1 MIYKFET
8 PEHQRTDIQSV
19 VDVFLCS
26 SFSAPL
32 VFLWPPSGA
41 VKNIAGSRHTPACC
55 LSMPRNRQEAGWCMG
70 RVCQDYASTEDSIH
84 ICGEHYLNVL
94 FT

>member
-1 MIYKFET
+1 MIYKSEHTGHRQIAKQRVVET
-8 PEHQRTDIQSV
+8 
-19 VDVFLCS
+19 LLWY
-26 SFSAPL
+26 SFSA
-32 VFLWPPSGA
+32 
-41 VKNIAGSRHTPACC
+41 VKEMASPKHTPACC